1 MAINH
6 LRDILISIPQ
16 AAKLFPKIDGKTK
29 SIKTLYRYTT
39 IGVRGVV
46 LETYCDGHA
55 VYTTENAV
63 KQFQLA
69 IASTRLLNTPNV
81 AHKQSEL
88 CRKRSV
94 AKANRNAER
103 LLGVS

>member
-16 AAKLFPKIDGKTK
+16 AAKLFPKIAGKSK
-29 SIKTLYRYTT
+29 SVKTLYRYTT

-55 VYTTENAV
+55 VYTTEDAV
-63 KQFQLA
+63 KQFQHE
-69 IASTRLLNTPNV
+69 ISSTRVLSKPNV
-81 AHKQSEL
+81 ARKQSDL
-88 CRKRSV
+88 CRKRSI
-94 AKANRNAER
+94 AKAKRIAER
-103 LLGVS
+103 LLGAS